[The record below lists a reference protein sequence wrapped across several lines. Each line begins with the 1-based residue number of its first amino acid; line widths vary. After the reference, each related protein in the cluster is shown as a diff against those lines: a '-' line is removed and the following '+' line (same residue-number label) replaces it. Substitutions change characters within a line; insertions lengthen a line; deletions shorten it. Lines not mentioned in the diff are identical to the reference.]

1 MSPGRSYFERVL
13 TGGWVYVAALT
24 ASFVVATVASPAGV
38 SGAVLLLPFQ
48 VGVLGTPSPSVT
60 PTNLLYNVVATP
72 GALYRYWRQGQTG
85 GRLTRLLV
93 LGTLPGVVAG
103 SVIRV
108 ELLPGQTSFDVVIA
122 CVLVPL
128 GAWLLVG
135 RRPHTS
141 SRWALPPSVLAI
153 IAAAV
158 GCVGGIY
165 GIGGGAILAPVL
177 IGSGRRPAEVAPA
190 TLASTFVTSVAG
202 VATFLVLSNHRHGSI
217 APDWGVGIAL
227 GVGGLIGGYTGAR
240 LQPHL
245 PESAIRQVLGLLVLV
260 IGIRYAWLATG

>member
-1 MSPGRSYFERVL
+1 ML
-13 TGGWVYVAALT
+13 TGGWVYIAALA

-93 LGTLPGVVAG
+93 LGTLPGVVVG

-108 ELLPGQTSFDVVIA
+108 ELLPGETSFDVVIA
-122 CVLVPL
+122 CVLIPL
-128 GAWLLVG
+128 GVWLLVERG
-135 RRPHTS
+135 RRKQRHWKF
-141 SRWALPPSVLAI
+141 SRSVFVL
-153 IAAAV
+153 IAAV
-158 GCVGGIY
+158 IGCVGGIY
-165 GIGGGAILAPVL
+165 GIGGGAILAPIL
-177 IGSGRRPAEVAPA
+177 IGSGRPPAEVAPA

-202 VATFLVLSNHRHGSI
+202 VTTFLLLSTHHHGSI

-227 GVGGLIGGYTGAR
+227 GTGGLVGGYTGAR

-245 PESAIRQVLGLLVLV
+245 PESAIRHLLGLLVLA
-260 IGIRYAWLATG
+260 IGIRYAWLAGG

>member
-1 MSPGRSYFERVL
+1 ML
-13 TGGWVYVAALT
+13 GGPPLYLAALG
-24 ASFVVATVASPAGV
+24 ASFTVATVASPAGV

-72 GALYRYWRQGQTG
+72 GALYRFWRQRQTG
-85 GRLTRLLV
+85 GTLTRILI
-93 LGTLPGVVAG
+93 LGTLPGVVIG
-103 SVIRV
+103 SIIRV
-108 ELLPGQTSFDVVIA
+108 ELLPAQTSFDAVIA

-128 GAWLLVG
+128 GAWLLMPQKQH
-135 RRPHTS
+135 RQR
-141 SRWALPPSVLAI
+141 RWAFPTSVLSL
-153 IAAAV
+153 IAAVV

-165 GIGGGAILAPVL
+165 GIGGGAFLAPIL
-177 IGSGRRPAEVAPA
+177 IGSGRPPSEVAPA

-202 VATFLVLSNHRHGSI
+202 VVTFLVLSTRHRGSI

-227 GVGGLIGGYTGAR
+227 GIGGLLGGYTGAR

-245 PESAIRQVLGLLVLV
+245 PETLIRRLLGLLVLG
-260 IGIRYAWLATG
+260 IGIRYAWLA

>member
-1 MSPGRSYFERVL
+1 VL
-13 TGGWVYVAALT
+13 TGGWVYLAALA
-24 ASFVVATVASPAGV
+24 ASFVVAAVASPAGV

-48 VGVLGTPSPSVT
+48 VGVLGTPSPAVT

-85 GRLTRLLV
+85 GRLTGLLV
-93 LGTLPGVVAG
+93 LGTLPGVVVG

-108 ELLPGQTSFDVVIA
+108 ELLPGETSFDIVIA
-122 CVLVPL
+122 CVLIPL

-135 RRPHTS
+135 QRPQRQRHWRLPS
-141 SRWALPPSVLAI
+141 SILIVMAGVI
-153 IAAAV
+153 

-165 GIGGGAILAPVL
+165 GIGGGAILAPIL
-177 IGSGRRPAEVAPA
+177 IGSGRPPAEVAPA

-202 VATFLVLSNHRHGSI
+202 VATFLVLSTHHHGSI

-227 GVGGLIGGYTGAR
+227 GIGGLLGGYTGAR

-245 PESAIRQVLGLLVLV
+245 PESAIRRLLGLLVSWPKTND
-260 IGIRYAWLATG
+260 GIRPRGRASSSTSRP